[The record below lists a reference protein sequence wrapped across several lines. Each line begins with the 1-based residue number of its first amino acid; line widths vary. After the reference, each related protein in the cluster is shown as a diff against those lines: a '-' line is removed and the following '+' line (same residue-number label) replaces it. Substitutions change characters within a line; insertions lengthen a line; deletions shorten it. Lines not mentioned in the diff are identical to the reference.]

1 MRLDLQ
7 DSNGM
12 TPTRPSASTH
22 AAMTTSSSSGKMVTT
37 GTSTMGEHTFGDEV
51 EVHTLLVIDQHT
63 FEGKYECFCYFLP
76 WLYVRYCHQFSVYC
90 HWNSFAS
97 LSFSRFNIF
106 LTNNFTNCNQT

>member
-63 FEGKYECFCYFLP
+63 FEGKYEWFFCFYLVCM
-76 WLYVRYCHQFSVYC
+76 
-90 HWNSFAS
+90 
-97 LSFSRFNIF
+97 
-106 LTNNFTNCNQT
+106 

>member
-63 FEGKYECFCYFLP
+63 FEGKYEWFLFVFTLPVCEVLSPVICILLLEQFCIIVLITFQ
-76 WLYVRYCHQFSVYC
+76 HFS
-90 HWNSFAS
+90 HK
-97 LSFSRFNIF
+97 
-106 LTNNFTNCNQT
+106 

>member
-1 MRLDLQ
+1 MGWLSLIIVFFYRRIAYQEASQTFGVISMRLDLQ

-37 GTSTMGEHTFGDEV
+37 GTSTMGEHTYGDEV

-63 FEGKYECFCYFLP
+63 FEGEFDDHKNK
-76 WLYVRYCHQFSVYC
+76 RYGV
-90 HWNSFAS
+90 
-97 LSFSRFNIF
+97 NIF
-106 LTNNFTNCNQT
+106 RNCY